1 MTITAVFIVVTIL
14 STLTIAFSAA
24 WAIHGAV
31 KKRNALK
38 PVEYYPPR
46 GYSPIDVMLNYYGK
60 KSVPRELFN
69 PLMLYWA
76 QKGYITI
83 AEDCKR
89 GLKLTKIKDMPGSTT
104 GKDKTRTVG
113 SPTQTI
119 QQELFANMFAESNVF
134 YTLAATKADG
144 TKLDVFIDNVEKRA
158 KDEENKKTKAVRL
171 ASVIVAAVDM
181 CISAIVM
188 ANYLGGVGMVL
199 MFPIIGIFALW
210 ATRTYMP
217 IERKERSIKILLT
230 LFFCA
235 WGGIPFIMLFALAA
249 EEITSLL
256 TVSVVLFGIAPVT
269 TLFIIV
275 NRIDIRAD
283 DNLDV
288 YGRIESFKTFL
299 VDAELDRLETLVEE
313 DPDYFYDILP
323 YCYILRITEKLKP
336 KFDRIALDGPSWY
349 LGDIRETLMF

>member
-1 MTITAVFIVVTIL
+1 MTSIPVFIVVTIL
-14 STLTIAFSAA
+14 STITVSFSAA
-24 WAIHGAV
+24 WTIYGAV

-60 KSVPRELFN
+60 KSVPHELFN

-76 QKGYITI
+76 QQGYITI

-89 GLKLTKIKDMPGSTT
+89 GLKLTKIKDMPASTS

-119 QQELFANMFAESNVF
+119 QQELFANMFASSNVF
-134 YTLAATKADG
+134 YTLAATSADG
-144 TKLDVFIDNVEKRA
+144 SKLDIFIDKVESYA
-158 KDEENKKTKAVRL
+158 KETETAKTKNVRI
-171 ASVIVAAVDM
+171 ASVIIAAVCM
-181 CISAIVM
+181 CLSAITIASMIGSEGLVM
-188 ANYLGGVGMVL
+188 

-210 ATRTYMP
+210 AIRTYMP
-217 IERKERSIKILLT
+217 IERKERGIKILLT
-230 LFFCA
+230 LFFGA
-235 WGGIPFIMLFALAA
+235 WGGIPFIMLFVIVEQITPLLVASVAVMGLAP
-249 EEITSLL
+249 IVSL
-256 TVSVVLFGIAPVT
+256 F
-269 TLFIIV
+269 FII
-275 NRIDIRAD
+275 NRIDLRTA
-283 DNLDV
+283 DNLNV
-288 YGRIESFKTFL
+288 YGKICSFKTFL
-299 VDAELDRLETLVEE
+299 IEAELDKLETLVEE

-349 LGDIRETLMF
+349 LGNLRETLMF